1 MPTVRGWAAL
11 GVSAALVV
19 LWVVFGEIELLATA
33 IFLLSA
39 VLFGFL
45 FARCFALDVACSRT
59 VRPPEVQEG
68 SEVLVETTLKP
79 RRRLWNLILEDTV
92 HGLGAARFAA
102 ARADAGEPLS
112 ACYEIVCRSRGIYQ
126 IGPVQVS
133 VSDPF
138 ALCDRKNLA
147 GSIDRLLVLP
157 RIEELYGLPTV
168 RGLDSS
174 VQSTRPSYAP
184 RGGEDFFTLRE
195 YQTGDDLRQVH
206 WPASAKRDELMIKQL
221 ELPWQARALV
231 LVDQRSHRYP
241 THEAFEHAVRGA
253 ASVVAHLHKGGFS
266 PELWTTE
273 RSPLP
278 RSGSRY
284 AQAMEILATVQT
296 VDRLDLRST
305 VRRLRRHGVGG
316 GAFVVV
322 TGIPDE
328 GMLGVFRALAQDFS
342 RTIVM
347 AVDDRIKGSVAS
359 FQGAGAVAVMVGSF
373 TPWAPA
379 WRAAMEATW
388 STASAG

>member
-11 GVSAALVV
+11 GVSIALVV
-19 LWVVFGEIELLATA
+19 LWIVFGETELLAAA
-33 IFLLSA
+33 IFLLCA
-39 VLFGFL
+39 VLLGFGFVRSL
-45 FARCFALDVACSRT
+45 PLEVVCSRV
-59 VRPPEVQEG
+59 VRPPEVQDG
-68 SEVLVETTLKP
+68 DEVVVETTLEPK
-79 RRRLWNLILEDTV
+79 RRLWNLILEDTV

-102 ARADAGEPLS
+102 ARADAGQALS

-133 VSDPF
+133 VSDPLG
-138 ALCDRKNLA
+138 LCDRRSPIGNV
-147 GSIDRLLVLP
+147 DRLLVLP
-157 RIEELYGLPTV
+157 RIEDLHGVPTV

-195 YQTGDDLRQVH
+195 YQTGDDLRRVH

-231 LVDQRSHRYP
+231 LIDQRSHRYP
-241 THEAFEHAVRGA
+241 TEEAFEHAIRGA
-253 ASVVAHLHKGGFS
+253 ASVVSHLSKGGFN
-266 PELWTTE
+266 PELWTSD
-273 RSPLP
+273 RPP
-278 RSGSRY
+278 QPHSGSRY

-316 GAFVVV
+316 GAFVAV
-322 TGIPDE
+322 TGVLDE

-359 FQGAGAVAVMVGSF
+359 FQRAGAVAVIVGSDN
-373 TPWAPA
+373 PWAPA

-388 STASAG
+388 STVSAG